1 MIGRGW
7 NFQTRL
13 LIGSRCTCPYC
24 PVWTSLLILITRIA
38 NQTKCTWCV
47 GPTLRSMNLEFLTEG
62 RKKWRTSD
70 EKCSGRE
77 IFVWDVLVLIK
88 CLQNHRLVKGQP
100 TNDCG
105 PGWWWW
111 WWCQTPRWRCSD
123 LSTGA
128 APIMEKAAA
137 EKYNKTQKR
146 NTTQTH
152 QRNTAQTHQR
162 NTTQTQ
168 PRNTTQLHKTNTTQ
182 T

>member
-24 PVWTSLLILITRIA
+24 PVWTSLFILITRIA
-38 NQTKCTWCV
+38 NQTKCAWRVASTV
-47 GPTLRSMNLEFLTEG
+47 RSINLEFLTEG

-70 EKCSGRE
+70 DKCSGRE
-77 IFVWDVLVLIK
+77 IFVWDVLILFK
-88 CLQNHRLVKGQP
+88 CLQNKRPFKGQP

-105 PGWWWW
+105 CGWWWW

-137 EKYNKTQKR
+137 EKYNKT
-146 NTTQTH
+146 
-152 QRNTAQTHQR
+152 HQR

-168 PRNTTQLHKTNTTQ
+168 QRNTCLLYTSPSPRD
-182 T
+182 

>member
-24 PVWTSLLILITRIA
+24 PVWTSLLLLLITRIA
-38 NQTKCTWCV
+38 NQTKWTWRV
-47 GPTLRSMNLEFLTEG
+47 AAPTLRSMNLKFLIEG
-62 RKKWRTSD
+62 RKKWRISD
-70 EKCSGRE
+70 DKCSGKE

-88 CLQNHRLVKGQP
+88 WLQNKRRFKGQP
-100 TNDCG
+100 TNDFG
-105 PGWWWW
+105 RRWWWWWW

-137 EKYNKTQKR
+137 EKYNTNTIEKSNTNTSEKYNTNTEEKY
-146 NTTQTH
+146 NTT
-152 QRNTAQTHQR
+152 
-162 NTTQTQ
+162 
-168 PRNTTQLHKTNTTQ
+168 
-182 T
+182 